1 MYLNCT
7 VLEPSCKKI
16 ASVARLSLSA
26 SLLDSTASPE
36 AGTSVVEHG
45 AAMVMTPAPLAAPLS
60 PRQMVFQEL
69 VQTETNYVEILHTIV
84 KVWSNF

>member
-1 MYLNCT
+1 
-7 VLEPSCKKI
+7 
-16 ASVARLSLSA
+16 
-26 SLLDSTASPE
+26 
-36 AGTSVVEHG
+36 
-45 AAMVMTPAPLAAPLS
+45 MTPAPLAAPLS